1 MIKEAVI
8 LAAGQGVRMRPLTD
22 ELPKPCLPV
31 AGKPIIHII
40 LEELHKAGIERVV
53 IVTHY
58 MENVLKEAVNGKAES
73 LGISVEYARQGGI
86 LGTADALVKASEK
99 LEGDKFIVYY
109 ADIIVSSDTL
119 RNIMHAHSDNC
130 TCTLAVTEVDD
141 PTKFGVIK
149 VDREMN
155 VVDIVEKPS
164 FSDVKTIF
172 AGIYV
177 GTSSLI
183 DYARETEP
191 SPRGEKEIT
200 TTFLKAIK
208 SGKIV
213 KAFCIPFE
221 NWIHIGYPW
230 DLLNANERLMKKFTG
245 RKPVIK
251 GNVEEGATLK
261 DFVYVGENTIIRS
274 GAYIEGPVWIG
285 DNCDIG
291 PNCYIRPFTC
301 ICDNCRIGN
310 ACEIKNSIILK
321 GSHIAH
327 LSYVGDSI
335 IGRDCNL
342 GAGTI
347 TANLRFDDK
356 TVKVKVKEEIIDS
369 GRRKLGVI
377 MGHHVKTGINVSLMP
392 GVKVGSRSW
401 IYPHIVVYRDVPSE
415 AKVKN
420 DVLP

>member
-1 MIKEAVI
+1 MINEAVI

-40 LEELHKAGIERVV
+40 LEELNKIGIEKVV

-58 MENVLKEAVNGKAES
+58 MENVLKETINGKAKS
-73 LGISVEYARQGGI
+73 LGMSVEYARQEGI
-86 LGTADALVKASEK
+86 LGTADALVRASEK
-99 LEGDKFIVYY
+99 LESDKFIVYY
-109 ADIIVSSDTL
+109 ADIIVSSDML
-119 RNIMHAHSDNC
+119 RNIMHAHPDNC

-141 PTKFGVIK
+141 PTKFGVVK

-200 TTFLKAIK
+200 TAFLKAIK
-208 SGKIV
+208 TGKIV

-221 NWIHIGYPW
+221 SWIHIGYPW
-230 DLLNANERLMKKFTG
+230 DLLYANERLMKKFTG
-245 RKPVIK
+245 RKPMIK
-251 GNVEEGATLK
+251 GKVEKRVMLRG
-261 DFVYVGENTIIRS
+261 FVYVGENTIIRS

-301 ICDNCRIGN
+301 IYDNCRIGN
-310 ACEIKNSIILK
+310 ACEIKNSIIFE

-356 TVKVKVKEEIIDS
+356 TVKVNIKGEIIDS

-401 IYPHIVVYRDVPSE
+401 IYPHIVIYRDIPSN
-415 AKVKN
+415 AKVKS

>member
-1 MIKEAVI
+1 MIKEAII

-31 AGKPIIHII
+31 AGKPIVHII
-40 LEELHKAGIERVV
+40 LEELHKVGIEKVV

-58 MENVLKEAVNGKAES
+58 MENILKETVNEKAES
-73 LGISVEYARQGGI
+73 LGVSVEYAHQESI
-86 LGTADALVKASEK
+86 LGTADALARASEK

-109 ADIIVSSDTL
+109 ADIIVGSETL
-119 RNIMHAHSDNC
+119 MSIMNAHSDNYM
-130 TCTLAVTEVDD
+130 CTLVITEVDD

-149 VDREMN
+149 VDHEMN

-183 DYARETEP
+183 DYVRETEI

-200 TTFLKAIK
+200 TTFLKVIKTGKAIK
-208 SGKIV
+208 
-213 KAFCIPFE
+213 AFYIPFE
-221 NWIHIGYPW
+221 SWIHIGYPW
-230 DLLNANERLMKKFTG
+230 DLLNANERLMRKFTG
-245 RKPVIK
+245 RKPLIK
-251 GNVEEGATLK
+251 GEVEKGATLK

-285 DNCDIG
+285 NNCDIG

-310 ACEIKNSIILK
+310 ACEIKNSIILE

-335 IGRDCNL
+335 IGRNCNL

-356 TVKVKVKEEIIDS
+356 TVKVNVKGKIMDS
-369 GRRKLGVI
+369 RRRKLGVI

-401 IYPHIVVYRDVPSE
+401 IYPHVVVYRDVPSE
-415 AKVKN
+415 ARVKN